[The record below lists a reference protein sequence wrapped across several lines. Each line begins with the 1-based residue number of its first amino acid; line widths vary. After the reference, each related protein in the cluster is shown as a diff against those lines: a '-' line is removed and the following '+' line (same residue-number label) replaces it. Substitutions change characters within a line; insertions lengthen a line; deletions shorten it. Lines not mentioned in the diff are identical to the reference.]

1 MKRKKEE
8 PKTVQKIPD
17 ISIIDL
23 EDPNMDLADSEEQNH
38 SKNFH
43 KMPTKTSLY
52 KEDVTDNDVS
62 LEEPSDEIFYE
73 DTSFENNLSEE
84 EFHGD
89 NHSQGNSSEDNLL
102 EDDLSIEEFYEE
114 NLSTDTIHENIYHES
129 TSKKKHSSKKVRKPK
144 ATMKEIQDFQSV
156 PGNEINISEQNS
168 DLDDLI
174 IEDLFEEHN
183 FSEHKC
189 LPEEY
194 TKSGLLSKGNEDA
207 ISHDN
212 LEDNEDPIRYNN
224 ENFMSEDHNEELWA
238 NETWA
243 NEPEFDQEDASPRP
257 LRRFFHK
264 INWHIVFLVF
274 VVICVGLVVYRVK
287 TFGKFVDLSKIEGV
301 DDNDVLDSI
310 LPLII
315 PKDQEIN
322 IVDDGV
328 TTILAFGNAPFAD
341 DRDSEDNLARLIE
354 KESEAV
360 VYNCSVQGSYLAA
373 KEETLLTE
381 EEPMDAFNFYWLTVL
396 MCLNDESV
404 RNNYNRAFASFGDN
418 IPEGA
423 KEAYNTLTSLDMSKV
438 DVVTLMYD
446 GSDYLDNRDMYDDVN
461 VTNIQTFTGN
471 MEAGIELIQ
480 KTYPHIRIIVM
491 SPTYVFAIDE
501 EGEYVPSDL
510 YRYDHDVFS
519 TYVIKQFGSAYTRSV
534 TFVDNLYGTITADN
548 AQDYLLDN
556 LHLNLEG
563 RKLVAQ
569 RFVYALELRD
579 RQGKATSSTA
589 NSK

>member
-8 PKTVQKIPD
+8 PKKVQKIPD

-23 EDPNMDLADSEEQNH
+23 EDPNMDLADSEEHNH
-38 SKNFH
+38 SDNFH
-43 KMPTKTSLY
+43 KKPTKTSLY
-52 KEDVTDNDVS
+52 EEENVTDNDVS
-62 LEEPSDEIFYE
+62 LEEPSDEIFTE
-73 DTSFENNLSEE
+73 DTPSENNLSEE
-84 EFHGD
+84 EFHED
-89 NHSQGNSSEDNLL
+89 NRSQGNSSKNNLL
-102 EDDLSIEEFYEE
+102 EDDLSTEEFFEE
-114 NLSTDTIHENIYHES
+114 NLSADSIEENMYQES
-129 TSKKKHSSKKVRKPK
+129 TSKKKHSSKKTRKPK
-144 ATMKEIQDFQSV
+144 ATMKEIHDFQSV
-156 PGNEINISEQNS
+156 PGNEITISEQDS
-168 DLDDLI
+168 DLYDLI
-174 IEDLFEEHN
+174 IEDLSEEQN
-183 FSEHKC
+183 YSEQKY
-189 LPEEY
+189 LPEED
-194 TKSGLLSKGNEDA
+194 TENEF
-207 ISHDN
+207 I

-224 ENFMSEDHNEELWA
+224 EDFMSENRNEELWA

-243 NEPEFDQEDASPRP
+243 NEPEFDQEDASSSP

-274 VVICVGLVVYRVK
+274 VVICIGLVVYRVK

-315 PKDQEIN
+315 PKDQEVN

-341 DRDSEDNLARLIE
+341 DRESEDNLARLIE
-354 KESEAV
+354 KESGAV

-423 KEAYNTLTSLDMSKV
+423 KEAYNTLTSVDMSKV
-438 DVVTLMYD
+438 DVITLMYD

-491 SPTYVFAIDE
+491 SPAYVFAIDE

-548 AQDYLLDN
+548 AQDYLIDN

-563 RKLVAQ
+563 RKLIAQ

-579 RQGKATSSTA
+579 RQGKAASSTA

>member
-1 MKRKKEE
+1 MKRKNEE
-8 PKTVQKIPD
+8 PKKVQKIPD

-23 EDPNMDLADSEEQNH
+23 EDPDMDLADSE
-38 SKNFH
+38 
-43 KMPTKTSLY
+43 
-52 KEDVTDNDVS
+52 
-62 LEEPSDEIFYE
+62 
-73 DTSFENNLSEE
+73 
-84 EFHGD
+84 
-89 NHSQGNSSEDNLL
+89 
-102 EDDLSIEEFYEE
+102 EEFYEE
-114 NLSTDTIHENIYHES
+114 NLSADSIHENIYHES
-129 TSKKKHSSKKVRKPK
+129 TSKKKHSSKKTRKPK

-156 PGNEINISEQNS
+156 PGNEIINS

-183 FSEHKC
+183 FSEQKC

-194 TKSGLLSKGNEDA
+194 TESGLLSKGNEDA

-212 LEDNEDPIRYNN
+212 LEGNEDPIHYNN
-224 ENFMSEDHNEELWA
+224 EDFMSEGNNEEL
-238 NETWA
+238 WA

-257 LRRFFHK
+257 LHRFFHK

-274 VVICVGLVVYRVK
+274 VVICIGLVVYRVK
-287 TFGKFVDLSKIEGV
+287 TFGKLVDLSKIEGV

-315 PKDQEIN
+315 PKDQEVN

-354 KESEAV
+354 KESGAV
-360 VYNCSVQGSYLAA
+360 VYNCSVQGSYLTA

-491 SPTYVFAIDE
+491 SPAYVFAIDE

-548 AQDYLLDN
+548 AQDYLVDN

-579 RQGKATSSTA
+579 RQGKAAGSTA